1 MSLSERYKKRIKSC
15 WKQVSLP
22 RERYRCLNC
31 SRSLTCWADG
41 NLDES
46 NCLPETLARMSEVG
60 KLLSYQ
66 QGAKLLARF
75 GIVVSDSQLQVLDQ
89 GLNEQLCLQGCEH
102 LTKLAEQPLITR
114 LGQAKSWVIEID
126 GKFVPTRQ
134 AQGLDWREVKT
145 AVLYPMRSP
154 AERYYVSLLAD
165 VEAFSSCVHGLLR
178 HAGVAQA
185 DQLIGISDG
194 AVWIASLMADL
205 GVQRHV
211 LDVYHASTYLDTL
224 MQALKWTQAERQ
236 TDRRALLRGEIDV
249 QSWLDLYV
257 PKQHDTVELDET
269 ARKALA
275 YLTKQAL
282 SGHTCYPR
290 FKQEGTEV
298 IASGQ
303 IEGANKAVI
312 GHRLNLSG
320 AHWSESGANF
330 MAFARA
336 DYHAHRPI
344 AHFDTVRL
352 AAFPQAA

>member
-1 MSLSERYKKRIKSC
+1 MSSLAEATKDLLERMEEQAKGIDDFAELERYVLHKGEELLAQVFSSLSEDVEERLSPLEKRCPKCSRVMSLSERYKKRIKSC

-31 SRSLTCWADG
+31 STSLTCWADG

-114 LGQAKSWVIEID
+114 LGQTKSWVIEID

-224 MQALKWTQAERQ
+224 MQALKWTEAERQ

-257 PKQHDTVELDET
+257 PNMFPSNTT
-269 ARKALA
+269 
-275 YLTKQAL
+275 L
-282 SGHTCYPR
+282 S
-290 FKQEGTEV
+290 
-298 IASGQ
+298 S
-303 IEGANKAVI
+303 
-312 GHRLNLSG
+312 
-320 AHWSESGANF
+320 
-330 MAFARA
+330 
-336 DYHAHRPI
+336 
-344 AHFDTVRL
+344 
-352 AAFPQAA
+352 